1 MFYNNYTDNIRPSIL
16 KKDYENETKPLP
28 INKNI
33 KSEKY
38 RHQMREKMLYYT
50 KTCYD
55 NNNYELVNDKCFN
68 LRGEIQQYFIDISN
82 L

>member
-16 KKDYENETKPLP
+16 KNDYECETKPLP
-28 INKNI
+28 INQNI

-38 RHQMREKMLYYT
+38 RQQMREKMKYYAE
-50 KTCYD
+50 TCYD
-55 NNNYELVNDKCFN
+55 NNNYQIMNDQCYKLHN
-68 LRGEIQQYFIDISN
+68 EIQQYFRDVSN

>member
-1 MFYNNYTDNIRPSIL
+1 
-16 KKDYENETKPLP
+16 
-28 INKNI
+28 
-33 KSEKY
+33 
-38 RHQMREKMLYYT
+38 MREKMLYYT